1 MACGA
6 TTCTSCTTTVQTTC
20 PTMQAPCR
28 PNAACPAGFT
38 TVANGNSNKCYLVGS
53 ADVANF
59 AAASV
64 ACAGAGGILFE
75 PETALELDAVR
86 AIIPSVTP
94 SYEYYIGFTD
104 IGNAVSNPV
113 GFYSGVGLPANGIPY
128 PLYTAKDQGDEC
140 LFSWDEGGTSLQY
153 LRTMVIPYVIV
164 VLCLVSPSTQFTG
177 LGNTQVFD
185 DAERASIIQTGES
198 FPAQVSVVEIP
209 LLLLLALLGGGT
221 ALTTTPAP
229 GSVLV
234 SGCPVCSTTVQTTCP
249 TTTTVQCSP
258 TAACPA
264 GFVAVVNGDANKC
277 YLATSTTVTNFGAA
291 SAACATV
298 GGQLFEPRSPG
309 ELDAVRTSL
318 IAATSTVS
326 YFIGYSSINNILQ
339 APVGFYTGAGLP
351 ANSVATNPVFTTA
364 AANCVTVQ
372 RTGGYQGGVCTS
384 NAGSNVLCEAR
395 LDKVNCV
402 CP

>member
-1 MACGA
+1 
-6 TTCTSCTTTVQTTC
+6 
-20 PTMQAPCR
+20 
-28 PNAACPAGFT
+28 
-38 TVANGNSNKCYLVGS
+38 
-53 ADVANF
+53 
-59 AAASV
+59 
-64 ACAGAGGILFE
+64 
-75 PETALELDAVR
+75 
-86 AIIPSVTP
+86 
-94 SYEYYIGFTD
+94 
-104 IGNAVSNPV
+104 
-113 GFYSGVGLPANGIPY
+113 
-128 PLYTAKDQGDEC
+128 
-140 LFSWDEGGTSLQY
+140 
-153 LRTMVIPYVIV
+153 MVIPYVIV

-198 FPAQVSVVEIP
+198 FPAQVSVVESPDIGDGGGGGFGGILMMGLP

-229 GSVLV
+229 GSVAG

-258 TAACPA
+258 TAACPT

-277 YLATSTTVTNFGAA
+277 YLASSTTVTNFGAA

-298 GGQLFEPRSPG
+298 GGQLFEPRSTG

-318 IAATSTVS
+318 IAATSTAS
-326 YFIGYSSINNILQ
+326 YFIGYSSINNIAQ
-339 APVGFYTGAGLP
+339 GPVGFYTGAGLP
-351 ANSVATNPVFTTA
+351 ANSAATAPAFTPT

-372 RTGGYQGGVCTS
+372 RTGGYQGGLCTT

-395 LDKVNCV
+395 LDQANCV